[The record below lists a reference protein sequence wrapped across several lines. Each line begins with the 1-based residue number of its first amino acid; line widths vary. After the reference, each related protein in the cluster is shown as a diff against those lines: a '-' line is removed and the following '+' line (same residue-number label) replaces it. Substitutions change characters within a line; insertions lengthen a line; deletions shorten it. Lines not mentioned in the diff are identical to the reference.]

1 MYSYKKNLTKKL
13 KIQLNGAA
21 ESPAPD
27 KAHARDKAQDK
38 SQQMD
43 KDQIQNNQQEEEEA
57 HVQEITNSM

>member
-1 MYSYKKNLTKKL
+1 LTGEL
-13 KIQLNGAA
+13 ITRFNGAT

-43 KDQIQNNQQEEEEA
+43 KDQIQNNREEEEA

>member
-1 MYSYKKNLTKKL
+1 MTGELITRF
-13 KIQLNGAA
+13 NGAT

-43 KDQIQNNQQEEEEA
+43 KDQIQNNREEEEA